1 MSESGR
7 VLRLPASAPSSG
19 HYVLHYNPERATF
32 TGGIAASAQKHFLGF
47 ASTVIA
53 SLAVLLFGVCAGLG
67 NIAIGSVFCLL
78 LGVLIMIELSRPTN
92 LEFTEQGFRVHWLHQ
107 LFYYSGPWI
116 NWDSVVSVS
125 YSEAS
130 VPGFENAECFEITFD
145 QSGYPMSLFELMSV
159 PITAKCESRE
169 MTLRFLECGFF
180 QEDDRLN
187 FIRALRTN
195 VPSEKINAKFL
206 AHETFGEVPSYTAL
220 WLDSLHGGRDSETG
234 VLPEGVKLADGRYL
248 VVKRLGSGGQAVV
261 YDAVENREEDA
272 LHCSSDAVSAGGMNA
287 APTVLIGVGK
297 GRAGSVDFQPACDDI
312 GAAPTVE
319 IGLDSV
325 RAGSAG
331 FQPTSGAIDTTRAVV
346 LKEFV
351 LPVRGGREI
360 KKRAIHNIQREANL
374 LKLFDHKNI
383 VGYRDL
389 FIEGSRAYLVMERIF
404 GETLRRKVES
414 SGKFSA
420 QQVVDLSRQMCVL
433 LEFLHGCDP
442 PVIHRDFTP
451 ENLMLTEDGQL
462 KLIDFNVAHRL
473 ESSSTRTVVG
483 KHAYV
488 PPEQFRGKPTAQSD
502 IYALGATMYF
512 LLTGEDPEP
521 ITRSDLTNDPT
532 VPPELALLVMKAT
545 EPNASDR
552 FCTAK
557 EVLVALDAISSQV
570 PT

>member
-53 SLAVLLFGVCAGLG
+53 SLAVLLFGFCAGLG

-78 LGVLIMIELSRPTN
+78 LGVLVMIELSRPTN
-92 LEFTEQGFRVHWLHQ
+92 LEFTQQGFRVHWLHQ

-116 NWDSVVSVS
+116 DWDSVISVS
-125 YSEAS
+125 YSEAN
-130 VPGFENAECFEITFD
+130 VPGIENAECFEITFD
-145 QSGYPMSLFELMSV
+145 QSGYPMRLFELMSV
-159 PITAKCESRE
+159 PITAKCESKKL
-169 MTLRFLECGFF
+169 TLRFLECGFF

-220 WLDSLHGGRDSETG
+220 WLENLHGRRDTETG
-234 VLPEGVKLADGRYL
+234 VLPDGVKLADGRYL
-248 VVKRLGSGGQAVV
+248 IVKRLGSGGQAVV
-261 YDAVENREEDA
+261 YDAVQTCRGDA
-272 LHCSSDAVSAGGMNA
+272 MRRPSEIVGSAV
-287 APTVLIGVGK
+287 
-297 GRAGSVDFQPACDDI
+297 FQPA
-312 GAAPTVE
+312 
-319 IGLDSV
+319 
-325 RAGSAG
+325 
-331 FQPTSGAIDTTRAVV
+331 SGGINAETAVV

-360 KKRAIHNIQREANL
+360 KRRAIHNIQREANL
-374 LKLFDHKNI
+374 LKSFDHNNI

-420 QQVVDLSRQMCVL
+420 QQVVGLALQMCVL
-433 LEFLHGCDP
+433 LEFLHGSDP

-451 ENLMLTEDGQL
+451 ENLMLTDDGQL

-532 VPPELALLVMKAT
+532 VPSELALLIMKAT

-552 FCTAK
+552 FCTAE
-557 EVLVALDAISSQV
+557 EVLAALDEINSQDLS
-570 PT
+570 

>member
-1 MSESGR
+1 VSESGR
-7 VLRLPASAPSSG
+7 VLRLPASEPASG
-19 HYVLHYNPERATF
+19 RYVLHYNPERATF

-47 ASTVIA
+47 VSTVVA
-53 SLAVLLFGVCAGLG
+53 SLGVLLFGFCAGLG
-67 NIAIGSVFCLL
+67 NLAIGSVFCLL
-78 LGVLIMIELSRPTN
+78 LAILVILELSRPTS
-92 LEFTEQGFRVHWLHQ
+92 LEFTPQGFRVHWLHQ

-116 NWDSVVSVS
+116 NWDSVTSVS

-130 VPGFENAECFEITFD
+130 LPGIENAECFEITFD
-145 QSGYPMSLFELMSV
+145 QTGYPMLLFELMSV
-159 PITAKCESRE
+159 PITAKCEKRKF
-169 MTLRFLECGFF
+169 TLRFLECGFF

-195 VPSEKINAKFL
+195 VHNEKINAKLL

-220 WLDSLHGGRDSETG
+220 WLESLHGGRDTETG
-234 VLPEGVKLADGRYL
+234 VLPDGVKLADGRYL

-261 YDAVENREEDA
+261 YDSRE
-272 LHCSSDAVSAGGMNA
+272 SDQT
-287 APTVLIGVGK
+287 P
-297 GRAGSVDFQPACDDI
+297 C
-312 GAAPTVE
+312 
-319 IGLDSV
+319 
-325 RAGSAG
+325 
-331 FQPTSGAIDTTRAVV
+331 V

-360 KKRAIHNIQREANL
+360 KRRAIQNIQREANL
-374 LKLFDHKNI
+374 LKSFDHKNI

-389 FIEGSRAYLVMERIF
+389 FVEGSRAYLVMERIF
-404 GETLRRKVES
+404 GETLRRKVETL
-414 SGKFSA
+414 GRLPA
-420 QQVVDLSRQMCVL
+420 DQVVDLALQMCEL

-451 ENLMLTEDGQL
+451 ENLMLTDEGHL

-512 LLTGEDPEP
+512 LLAGDDPEP
-521 ITRSDLTNDPT
+521 ITRSDLTNDPA
-532 VPPELALLVMKAT
+532 VPRNLALIIVKAT
-545 EPNASDR
+545 EPDVADR
-552 FCTAK
+552 FGSACEVMEALKTA
-557 EVLVALDAISSQV
+557 I
-570 PT
+570 

>member
-1 MSESGR
+1 VSESGR
-7 VLRLPASAPSSG
+7 ILKLPSSEPSSG
-19 HYVLHYNPERATF
+19 RYVLHYNPERATF

-47 ASTVIA
+47 VSTVVA
-53 SLAVLLFGVCAGLG
+53 SLAVLLFGFCAGLG

-78 LGVLIMIELSRPTN
+78 LAILVMLELSRPTN
-92 LEFTEQGFRVHWLHQ
+92 LEFTPRGFRVHWLHQ
-107 LFYYSGPWI
+107 LFFYSGPWI
-116 NWDSVVSVS
+116 DWDSVTSVS

-130 VPGFENAECFEITFD
+130 LPGIENAECFEITFD
-145 QSGYPMSLFELMSV
+145 QTGYPMRLFELMSV
-159 PITAKCESRE
+159 PITAKCEKRKF
-169 MTLRFLECGFF
+169 TLRFLECGFF

-195 VPSEKINAKFL
+195 VPNERINAKLL

-220 WLDSLHGGRDSETG
+220 WLENLHGGRDTETG

-261 YDAVENREEDA
+261 YDAVEN
-272 LHCSSDAVSAGGMNA
+272 CSGETMHRSPSETSPGGAGGSPASGGKNA
-287 APTVLIGVGK
+287 APTVDHEL
-297 GRAGSVDFQPACDDI
+297 
-312 GAAPTVE
+312 TH
-319 IGLDSV
+319 
-325 RAGSAG
+325 
-331 FQPTSGAIDTTRAVV
+331 SGAINSGAINSGACCV

-360 KKRAIHNIQREANL
+360 KRRAIQNIQREANL
-374 LKLFDHKNI
+374 LQSFDHKNI
-383 VGYRDL
+383 VGYKDL

-404 GETLRRKVES
+404 GETLRKKVVN
-414 SGKFSA
+414 SGKLSA
-420 QQVVDLSRQMCVL
+420 TQVIDLALQMCEL
-433 LEFLHGCDP
+433 LEFLHGSDP

-451 ENLMLTEDGQL
+451 ENLMLTEDGHL

-521 ITRSDLTNDPT
+521 ITRSDLTNDPG
-532 VPPELALLVMKAT
+532 VPPELALLIMKAT

-552 FCTAK
+552 FGSAAEVMEALKGVAGSKLLDTA
-557 EVLVALDAISSQV
+557 DQSN
-570 PT
+570 